1 MQLTEENDI
10 GYDARRIIEAGLSL
24 DDAQYQ
30 VVKTVRETNA
40 PVYGTMGEK
49 LQ

>member
-1 MQLTEENDI
+1 MTQEELLKL
-10 GYDARRIIEAGLSL
+10 GFL